1 MASSFAMP
9 DAFPAA
15 PDYAAQLPFDF
26 SGYRND
32 CRHFNGEK
40 PCRFK
45 CEGGCQHFEPFGTRI
60 LVIKLGATGDVLR
73 TTPILRALKAKYP
86 TSHITWIVEPISAP
100 LLKGNPFIDRIWA
113 PNFETL
119 ARLQLENFDLMLCLD
134 KVEAATS
141 LAMLARAKEKRG
153 FGLTPFGTLTI
164 LNPEAE
170 FALRMGTSDQLKFHE
185 NDKAYQQIV
194 FEAVG
199 FPYAQEPY
207 VLELEPEAQNFA
219 RGFFAAHD
227 LENQRIVGLNTGA
240 GTGFAGKAWRVE
252 KWAALARRAQNELGA
267 KVLLLGG
274 PQERER
280 NAEIAARAADAVID
294 SGTSNTLPQFVA
306 LVDGCDAVVTGD
318 TTGMHVAIARRVPVV
333 ALFGST
339 CAQEIDLYGRGEK
352 IVTQV
357 ECSPCYLKKC
367 PIGEICLDD
376 IKFEDVFAAL
386 TRQLSRD

>member
-1 MASSFAMP
+1 MP

>member
-1 MASSFAMP
+1 MQE
-9 DAFPAA
+9 A
-15 PDYAAQLPFDF
+15 PPYSLDVPFDF

-32 CRHFNGEK
+32 CRHFAGEK

-60 LVIKLGATGDVLR
+60 LIIKLGATGDVLR

-86 TSHITWIVEPISAP
+86 QSHITWIVEPISAP
-100 LLKGNPFIDRIWA
+100 LLKSNPYIDRILK
-113 PNFETL
+113 PDFETL
-119 ARLQLENFDLMLCLD
+119 SRLHVEQFDLMLCLD

-141 LAMLARAKEKRG
+141 LAMLAHAKEKRG
-153 FGLTPFGTLTI
+153 FGLTPYGTLTI

-170 FALRMGTSDQLKFHE
+170 YALRMGTSDKLKFYE
-185 NDKAYQQIV
+185 NEKAYQHIV

-199 FPYAQEPY
+199 FPYANEPY
-207 VLELEPEAQNFA
+207 VLELESDAQHFA
-219 RGFFAAHD
+219 RSFFSSNGLD
-227 LENQRIVGLNTGA
+227 RGPVIGLNTGA
-240 GTGFAGKAWRVE
+240 GTGFAGKAWRAE
-252 KWAALARRAQNELGA
+252 KWAALARRAQVELGA

-280 NAEIAARAADAVID
+280 NADIAARAADAVVD

-318 TTGMHVAIARRVPVV
+318 TTGMHVAIARQVPVV

-352 IVTQV
+352 IVTGV

-386 TRQLSRD
+386 KRQLETPAAAAL

>member
-1 MASSFAMP
+1 MH
-9 DAFPAA
+9 DAFADA
-15 PDYAAQLPFDF
+15 PTDTANLPREF

-32 CRHFNGEK
+32 CRHFQGEK

-60 LVIKLGATGDVLR
+60 LIIKLGATGDVLR

-86 TSHITWIVEPISAP
+86 QSHITWIVEPISAP
-100 LLKGNPFIDRIWA
+100 LLKSNPFIDRILT

-119 ARLQLENFDLMLCLD
+119 SRLHVEQFDLMLCLD

-153 FGLTPFGTLTI
+153 FALTEQGTLSI
-164 LNPEAE
+164 FQPEAE
-170 FALRMGTSDQLKFHE
+170 FALLMGVSDHLKFHE

-199 FPYAQEPY
+199 FPYQQEKY
-207 VLELEPEAQNFA
+207 VLELEPDAVQWAKAFYFA
-219 RGFFAAHD
+219 NGVQAGP
-227 LENQRIVGLNTGA
+227 IIGLNTGA

-252 KWAALARRAQNELGA
+252 KWAALARRAQLELGA

-306 LVDGCDAVVTGD
+306 LVDGCDAIVTGD
-318 TTGMHVAIARRVPVV
+318 TTGMHVAIAREVPVV

-352 IVTQV
+352 IITTV
-357 ECSPCYLKKC
+357 ECAPCYLKKC

-376 IKFEDVFAAL
+376 IKFEDVFGAL
-386 TRQLSRD
+386 KRQLGRG

>member
-1 MASSFAMP
+1 MNDAPPASALTSNSISNLPSVFA
-9 DAFPAA
+9 
-15 PDYAAQLPFDF
+15 
-26 SGYRND
+26 GYRND

-45 CEGGCQHFEPFGTRI
+45 CEGGCQHFEAFGTRI
-60 LVIKLGATGDVLR
+60 LIIKLGATGDVLR
-73 TTPILRALKAKYP
+73 TTPILRALKARYP
-86 TSHITWIVEPISAP
+86 ASHITWIVDPISAP
-100 LLKGNPFIDRIWA
+100 LLKSNPFIDRVLA

-119 ARLQLENFDLMLCLD
+119 SRLQVEEFDLMLCLD

-141 LAMLARAKEKRG
+141 LAMLCRAGEKRG
-153 FGLTPFGTLTI
+153 FGLTPLGTLTI
-164 LNPEAE
+164 LNPQAE
-170 FALRMGTSDQLKFHE
+170 FALLMGVSDRLKFHE

-199 FPYAQEPY
+199 FPYADHRY
-207 VLELEPEAQNFA
+207 VLELESDAQSWA
-219 RGFFAAHD
+219 ASFFVGHG
-227 LENQRIVGLNTGA
+227 LKSPVVGLNTGA

-252 KWAALARRAQNELGA
+252 KWAALARRAQSELGA

-294 SGTSNTLPQFVA
+294 SGTGNTLPQFIA

-318 TTGMHVAIARRVPVV
+318 TTGMHVAIARQVPTV

-352 IVTQV
+352 IVARV
-357 ECSPCYLKKC
+357 ECAPCYLKKC

-386 TRQLSRD
+386 ARQLATTK

>member
-1 MASSFAMP
+1 M
-9 DAFPAA
+9 PAA
-15 PDYAAQLPFDF
+15 PPYSATLPFDF

-32 CRHFNGEK
+32 CRHFAGEK

-60 LVIKLGATGDVLR
+60 LIVKLGATGDVLR

-86 TSHITWIVEPISAP
+86 QSHITWIVEPISAP
-100 LLKGNPFIDRIWA
+100 LLKSNPYIDRILK
-113 PNFETL
+113 PDFETL
-119 ARLQLENFDLMLCLD
+119 ARLHVEEFDLMLCLD

-141 LAMLARAKEKRG
+141 LAMLSRAREKRG
-153 FGLTPFGTLTI
+153 FGLTPYGTLTT

-170 FALRMGTSDQLKFHE
+170 FALRMGTSDQLKFYE
-185 NDKAYQQIV
+185 NEKAYQQIV

-199 FPYAQEPY
+199 FPYAGEPY
-207 VLELEPEAQNFA
+207 VLELENDAEHFA
-219 RGFFAAHD
+219 KTFFTTHR
-227 LENQRIVGLNTGA
+227 LEKGPIVGLNTGA

-252 KWAALARRAQNELGA
+252 KWAALARRAQLELGA

-280 NAEIAARAADAVID
+280 NADIAARAADAVID
-294 SGTSNTLPQFVA
+294 SGTGNTLPQFVA
-306 LVDGCDAVVTGD
+306 LVDGCDAIVTGD
-318 TTGMHVAIARRVPVV
+318 TTGMHVAIARQVPVV

-352 IVTQV
+352 IVANV
-357 ECSPCYLKKC
+357 ECAPCYLKKC

-386 TRQLSRD
+386 KRQLN

>member
-1 MASSFAMP
+1 MSSSFAMN
-9 DAFPAA
+9 AA
-15 PDYAAQLPFDF
+15 PPLSPPFP
-26 SGYRND
+26 SQIAGYRND
-32 CRHFNGEK
+32 CRHFLGEK
-40 PCRFK
+40 PCKFK
-45 CEGGCQHFEPFGTRI
+45 CEGGCQHFEAFGTRI

-86 TSHITWIVEPISAP
+86 ASHITWIVEPISAP
-100 LLKGNPFIDRIWA
+100 LLKANPFIDRVLT
-113 PNFETL
+113 PDFETL
-119 ARLQLENFDLMLCLD
+119 SRLHVETFDLMLCLD

-141 LAMLARAKEKRG
+141 LAMLCRAREKRG
-153 FGLTPFGTLTI
+153 FGLTDLGTLTI

-170 FALRMGTSDQLKFHE
+170 FALRMGVSDRLKFYE
-185 NDKAYQQIV
+185 NEKAYQQIV

-199 FPYAQEPY
+199 LPYQGEKY
-207 VLELEPEAQNFA
+207 VLELERDAHTWA
-219 RGFFAAHD
+219 KAFFAAHE
-227 LENQRIVGLNTGA
+227 LHSPIVGLNTGA
-240 GTGFAGKAWRVE
+240 GSGFAGKAWRVE
-252 KWAALARRAQNELGA
+252 KWAALARRAQHELGA

-294 SGTSNTLPQFVA
+294 SGTSNTLPQFIA

-318 TTGMHVAIARRVPVV
+318 TTGMHVAIAREIPTV

-339 CAQEIDLYGRGEK
+339 CAPEIDLYGRGEK
-352 IVTQV
+352 IVASV
-357 ECSPCYLKKC
+357 DCAPCYLKKC

-386 TRQLSRD
+386 QRQLEL

>member
-1 MASSFAMP
+1 MP
-9 DAFPAA
+9 FD
-15 PDYAAQLPFDF
+15 LPHDF

-60 LVIKLGATGDVLR
+60 LIIKLGATGDVLR

-86 TSHITWIVEPISAP
+86 TSHVTWIVEPISAP
-100 LLKGNPFIDRIWA
+100 LLKANPFVDRIWA

-119 ARLQLENFDLMLCLD
+119 ARLGVEEFDLMLCLD

-141 LAMLARAKEKRG
+141 LAMICKAKEKRG
-153 FGLTPFGTLTI
+153 FGLTPLGTLSI

-170 FALRMGTSDQLKFHE
+170 FALRMGTSDHLKFHE
-185 NDKAYQQIV
+185 NDKAYQHIV

-199 FPYAQEPY
+199 FPYNREPY
-207 VLELEPEAQNFA
+207 VLELENDAAEWARAFYALHGLQN
-219 RGFFAAHD
+219 GP
-227 LENQRIVGLNTGA
+227 IIGLNTGA

-252 KWAALARRAQNELGA
+252 KWAALARRAQSELGA
-267 KVLLLGG
+267 QVLLLGG

-294 SGTSNTLPQFVA
+294 SGTSNTLSQFVA

-318 TTGMHVAIARRVPVV
+318 TTGMHVAIARQIPVV

-339 CAQEIDLYGRGEK
+339 CAQEIELYGRGEK
-352 IVTQV
+352 IVAQV
-357 ECSPCYLKKC
+357 ECAPCYLKKC

-376 IKFEDVFAAL
+376 LKFEDVFAAL
-386 TRQLSRD
+386 QRQMR

>member
-1 MASSFAMP
+1 MNDALPTHFA
-9 DAFPAA
+9 
-15 PDYAAQLPFDF
+15 
-26 SGYRND
+26 GYRND
-32 CRHFNGEK
+32 CRHFQGEK

-45 CEGGCQHFEPFGTRI
+45 CEGGCQHFEGFGTRI

-86 TSHITWIVEPISAP
+86 DSHITWIVEPISAP
-100 LLKGNPFIDRIWA
+100 LLKSNPLIDRVLT

-119 ARLQLENFDLMLCLD
+119 SRLHVEEFDLMLCLD

-141 LAMLARAKEKRG
+141 LAMLCKASEKRG
-153 FGLTPFGTLTI
+153 FGLTPRGTLTI
-164 LNPEAE
+164 LNPQAE
-170 FALRMGTSDQLKFHE
+170 FALLMGVSDHLKFHE
-185 NDKAYQQIV
+185 NQKAYQQIV

-199 FPYAQEPY
+199 FPFQNEPY
-207 VLELEPEAQNFA
+207 VLELEADAQSFA
-219 RGFFAAHD
+219 RGFYAAND
-227 LENQRIVGLNTGA
+227 LKSPVVGLNTGA

-252 KWAALARRAQNELGA
+252 KWAALARRAQSELGA

-280 NAEIAARAADAVID
+280 NAEIVARAADAVVD
-294 SGTSNTLPQFVA
+294 GGTGNTLPQFIA

-318 TTGMHVAIARRVPVV
+318 TTGMHVAIARQVPTV

-352 IVTQV
+352 IVAGV
-357 ECSPCYLKKC
+357 ECAPCYLKKC

-386 TRQLSRD
+386 KRQLKF

>member
-1 MASSFAMP
+1 VASFEAMH
-9 DAFPAA
+9 DAPF
-15 PDYAAQLPFDF
+15 YANELPFDF

-32 CRHFNGEK
+32 CRHFAGEK

-86 TSHITWIVEPISAP
+86 SSHITWIVEPISAP
-100 LLKGNPFIDRIWA
+100 LLKSNPFIDRILT

-119 ARLQLENFDLMLCLD
+119 ARLHVENFDLMLCLD

-141 LAMLARAKEKRG
+141 LAMLARATEKRG
-153 FGLTPFGTLTI
+153 FGLTPYGTLSI

-170 FALRMGTSDQLKFHE
+170 FALRMGTSDQLKFYE
-185 NDKAYQQIV
+185 NEKAYQHIV

-199 FPYAQEPY
+199 FPYANEPY
-207 VLELEPEAQNFA
+207 VLELESDAQTFA
-219 RGFFAAHD
+219 RGFYATRGLQNAPV
-227 LENQRIVGLNTGA
+227 VGLNTGA

-252 KWAALARRAQNELGA
+252 KWAALAKRAQNELGA

-280 NAEIAARAADAVID
+280 NAEIAARAADAVVD
-294 SGTSNTLPQFVA
+294 SGTDNTLPQFVA

-318 TTGMHVAIARRVPVV
+318 TTGMHIAIARQVPVV

-352 IVTQV
+352 IVANV
-357 ECSPCYLKKC
+357 ECAPCYLKKC

-386 TRQLSRD
+386 SRQVQK

>member
-1 MASSFAMP
+1 MASCFAMH
-9 DAFPAA
+9 DAPA
-15 PDYAAQLPFDF
+15 YSSRLPFDF
-26 SGYRND
+26 AGYRND

-60 LVIKLGATGDVLR
+60 LIIKLGATGDVLR
-73 TTPILRALKAKYP
+73 TTPILRALKARYP
-86 TSHITWIVEPISAP
+86 QSHVTWIVEPISAP
-100 LLKGNPFIDRIWA
+100 LLKANPFIDRVLT
-113 PNFETL
+113 PSFDTFG
-119 ARLQLENFDLMLCLD
+119 RLQIEEFDLMLCLD

-141 LAMLARAKEKRG
+141 LAMLARAPEKRG

-170 FALRMGTSDQLKFHE
+170 FALRMGTSDHLKFHV
-185 NDKAYQQIV
+185 NQKAYQQIV

-199 FPYAQEPY
+199 FPYNEEPY
-207 VLELEPEAQNFA
+207 VLELEPDAHSFA
-219 RGFFAAHD
+219 RAFFAAHD
-227 LENQRIVGLNTGA
+227 LENARVVGLNTGA

-252 KWAALARRAQNELGA
+252 KWAALARRAQHDLGA

-294 SGTSNTLPQFVA
+294 SGTQNTLPQFIA

-318 TTGMHVAIARRVPVV
+318 TTGMHVAIARQVPVV

-352 IVTQV
+352 VVTSV

-376 IKFEDVFAAL
+376 LKFEDVFAAL
-386 TRQLSRD
+386 SRQLAP

>member
-1 MASSFAMP
+1 MN
-9 DAFPAA
+9 DAL
-15 PDYAAQLPFDF
+15 LPSHF

-32 CRHFNGEK
+32 CRHFQGEK

-45 CEGGCQHFEPFGTRI
+45 CEGGCQHFEPFGTRL

-73 TTPILRALKAKYP
+73 TTPILRALKAEYP
-86 TSHITWIVEPISAP
+86 QSHITWIVDPISAP
-100 LLKGNPFIDRIWA
+100 LLKSNPFIDRVLA

-119 ARLQLENFDLMLCLD
+119 SRLQVEEFDLALCLD

-141 LAMLARAKEKRG
+141 LAMLCKASEKRG
-153 FGLTPFGTLTI
+153 FGLTPLGTLTI
-164 LNPEAE
+164 LNPQAE
-170 FALRMGTSDQLKFHE
+170 FALLMGVSDHLKFHE
-185 NDKAYQQIV
+185 NQKAYQQIV

-199 FPYAQEPY
+199 FPYQDHRY
-207 VLELEPEAQNFA
+207 VLELEADAQSFA
-219 RGFFAAHD
+219 RGFYASHD
-227 LENQRIVGLNTGA
+227 LKSPVVGLNTGA

-252 KWAALARRAQNELGA
+252 KWAALARRAQIELGA

-294 SGTSNTLPQFVA
+294 SGTNNSLPQFIA

-318 TTGMHVAIARRVPVV
+318 TTGMHVAIARQVPTV

-352 IVTQV
+352 IVASV
-357 ECSPCYLKKC
+357 ECAPCYLKKC

-386 TRQLSRD
+386 ARQLQNKPQIGTD